1 MGFAELT
8 AVEPVADGEWKATIA
23 DGYRIGEVPNGG
35 FAAVHGLRAML
46 ATSGRPDPLSVTTHF
61 LRPSEA
67 GPATIRT
74 DLVRS
79 GRLMTTVSARVEQG
93 GKERLNMVGV
103 FGDFDLL
110 DGPTI
115 VEGRAEIPDRS
126 RCNPRLGGSDV
137 SDDATGEAAG
147 RVAYAEFVDRI
158 DCWLDDATVGALSGD
173 SPTAGSARIAGWNR
187 HADHSPIDAA
197 SLIMFADAFPP
208 PIFNTGWG
216 PSWVP
221 TVELTVH
228 FRRRVATEWIAMQTQ
243 SRFIDGGLLE
253 EDGELYDDDGNLL
266 ALARQ
271 LALVLTP
278 DPPPGE

>member
-8 AVEPVADGEWKATIA
+8 AVEQVAEGEWTATVA
-23 DGYRIGEVPNGG
+23 EGYRIGDVPNGG
-35 FAAVHGLRAML
+35 FAAVHGVRAML
-46 ATSGRPDPLSVTTHF
+46 LQSGRPDPFSITTHF

-74 DLVRS
+74 ELVRS
-79 GRLMTTVSARVEQG
+79 GRLMTTVSASLEQG
-93 GKERLNMVGV
+93 GKQRLQMLGV

-110 DGPTI
+110 DGPTM
-115 VEGRAEIPDRS
+115 VEGGAEIPDRS
-126 RCNPRLGGSDV
+126 LCGARLGGSDV
-137 SDDATGEAAG
+137 AEEATSDSSGA
-147 RVAYAEFVDRI
+147 VAYSEFVDRI
-158 DCWLDDATVGALSGD
+158 DCLLDPATVATMSGEPSQP
-173 SPTAGSARIAGWNR
+173 SPARVSGWNR
-187 HADHSPIDAA
+187 HADGSPIDAA

-228 FRRRVATEWIAMQTQ
+228 FRRRVETEWIAMQAQ

-266 ALARQ
+266 ALSRQ
-271 LALVLTP
+271 LGLVLA
-278 DPPPGE
+278 PPR

>member
-8 AVEPVADGEWKATIA
+8 AVEQVADGEWTATLA

-35 FAAVHGLRAML
+35 FAAVHPLRAML
-46 ATSGRPDPLSVTTHF
+46 AASGRPDPLSVTTHF
-61 LRPSEA
+61 LRPSQA
-67 GPATIRT
+67 GLATIRT
-74 DLVRS
+74 EVVRS
-79 GRLMTTVSARVEQG
+79 GRLMTTVSATFEQY
-93 GKERLNMVGV
+93 GKQRLQMVGV

-110 DGPTI
+110 DGPTF
-115 VEGRAEIPDRS
+115 VEGAASIPDRS
-126 RCNPRLGGSDV
+126 SCSPRLGGSDV
-137 SDDATGEAAG
+137 DNDATGEASG

-158 DCWLDDATVGALSGD
+158 DCWLDPTTVATLSSD
-173 SPTAGSARIAGWNR
+173 EAQPAPARIAGWNR
-187 HADHSPIDAA
+187 HADGSPIDAA

-228 FRRRVATEWIAMQTQ
+228 FRRRVETEWIAMQTQ

-253 EDGELYDDDGNLL
+253 EDGELYDDGGNLV

-271 LALVLTP
+271 LGLVLA
-278 DPPPGE
+278 PPPTPGD